1 MGGEAIIYDE
11 SAGNGGGVLIAA
23 AAHVPDH
30 DPGAHAHHPSAAP
43 SLVKQLLLPS
53 EEQILHVVGHQASVV
68 PVSAAASAAGEYLGS
83 AQTASTTTVS
93 KADEAAT
100 AAADHHPPHHDEDQ
114 QVSLL
119 DQPRCTLIS
128 TYCAG
133 LPSVNS
139 EYEYVLRES
148 VCFDLQLLH
157 AVTSVAEYSSSSIVT
172 TAAASAAVAAATSGG
187 GSMTEMAALLA
198 QAVNVKNEPEDLTGG
213 GSVATVN
220 NNRRPSASDHDIHSR

>member
-68 PVSAAASAAGEYLGS
+68 PVSAAASAAGEYVGS

-100 AAADHHPPHHDEDQ
+100 AAVDHHPPHHDEDQ

-119 DQPRCTLIS
+119 DQPRCILIS
-128 TYCAG
+128 TRARAG

-139 EYEYVLRES
+139 ENEYVLRES

-172 TAAASAAVAAATSGG
+172 TAAASAAVAAATSG
-187 GSMTEMAALLA
+187 MTEMAALLA

-213 GSVATVN
+213 GVATVN